1 MTVTLASIRQR
12 FHRSAKLYG
21 KNHTN
26 VHVCKHR
33 PPLAVLHVGTWIS
46 QKCGA
51 NRQTTHSV
59 AVCVRHV
66 ITFLCRCTS
75 VCDKVPI
82 ATHHSTGLMQK
93 YKLGLRISCG
103 FAYRQKDVYPRC
115 SVCGCQQWA
124 GEVLVNVLIQSVREH
139 VQCGSKQTS
148 MKQAVRTG
156 YQIQRADFL
165 SSLIN
170 FRYLFFGIF
179 FSLHSLNA
187 SHPFCCPFYARKE
200 VPLCIFFFCDRV
212 INVLT
217 FVPTAA
223 HISILAVIRDAVAR
237 IFLLLNTSSEWS
249 SSHCCCQYSPYLRYS
264 KKTPT

>member
-1 MTVTLASIRQR
+1 
-12 FHRSAKLYG
+12 
-21 KNHTN
+21 
-26 VHVCKHR
+26 
-33 PPLAVLHVGTWIS
+33 
-46 QKCGA
+46 
-51 NRQTTHSV
+51 
-59 AVCVRHV
+59 
-66 ITFLCRCTS
+66 
-75 VCDKVPI
+75 
-82 ATHHSTGLMQK
+82 
-93 YKLGLRISCG
+93 
-103 FAYRQKDVYPRC
+103 
-115 SVCGCQQWA
+115 
-124 GEVLVNVLIQSVREH
+124 
-139 VQCGSKQTS
+139 

-249 SSHCCCQYSPYLRYS
+249 SSVTVVASIHHIWGIQKNAHLRALRFLCALFFISWEPRKDLKENRNS
-264 KKTPT
+264 K